1 MPSIP
6 LTIGD
11 PGTFAYVE
19 GQTFYNEKLA
29 YTILAHAYELSSEG
43 YEIEFQVYDEDIE
56 QDNWDLQTAVLTSQ
70 STLLTALASHE
81 EMPSAWST
89 RLSSMISN
97 ITTAL
102 AFPINAAHFSMRG
115 VLLTLI
121 EMIITAAAQQII
133 NPGEEE
139 TQEDLIEVLK
149 ASFLH
154 ESAPGVYDKNV
165 LSVIEDL
172 LYNNEVL
179 EISATPNPIK
189 IHLQGKT
196 VQS

>member
-29 YTILAHAYELSSEG
+29 HTILAHAYELSSEG

-81 EMPSAWST
+81 KMPAAWST

-97 ITTAL
+97 ITTVL

-115 VLLTLI
+115 VLMTLI

>member
-6 LTIGD
+6 LTVGD

-29 YTILAHAYELSSEG
+29 HTILAHAYELSSEG

-81 EMPSAWST
+81 KMPSAWST

-97 ITTAL
+97 ITTVL

-115 VLLTLI
+115 VLMTLI

>member
-29 YTILAHAYELSSEG
+29 HTILAHAYELSSEG

-81 EMPSAWST
+81 GMPSAWST

-97 ITTAL
+97 ITTVL

-115 VLLTLI
+115 VLMTLI

>member
-1 MPSIP
+1 M
-6 LTIGD
+6 
-11 PGTFAYVE
+11 
-19 GQTFYNEKLA
+19 
-29 YTILAHAYELSSEG
+29 
-43 YEIEFQVYDEDIE
+43 
-56 QDNWDLQTAVLTSQ
+56 
-70 STLLTALASHE
+70 
-81 EMPSAWST
+81 
-89 RLSSMISN
+89 
-97 ITTAL
+97 
-102 AFPINAAHFSMRG
+102 
-115 VLLTLI
+115 TLI

>member
-29 YTILAHAYELSSEG
+29 HTILAHAYELSSEG

-81 EMPSAWST
+81 KMPAAWST

-97 ITTAL
+97 ITTVL

-115 VLLTLI
+115 VLMTLI

-133 NPGEEE
+133 KPGEEE